1 MLCIVQQACI
11 LWETDT
17 IKEQSGSGSGATSIE
32 NLFSIFYH
40 QPTQSQQTTHKHKTQ
55 TNKKHKHKSG
65 SGATSIENLFSIFY
79 HQPTQSPTQTQNTN
93 KQKTQTQVWQWCHQY

>member
-17 IKEQSGSGSGATSIE
+17 IKEQSGTGSGATSIE

-65 SGATSIENLFSIFY
+65 SGATSIENLLSIFS
-79 HQPTQSPTQTQNTN
+79 HQSTVPFTQTNN
-93 KQKTQTQVWQWCHQY
+93 NI